1 METAVVVLSAVCA
14 VLFVLCVV
22 FGVLAVRYG
31 RKMNALLPDDEEQA
45 AEVEIEDG
53 VRYTKYGTE
62 EKADGSPVVSHLEND
77 IVLDRG
83 RTYTVGKDKKIIPG
97 KYAVLSASEKQAAFN
112 LRIDGLVREVRHGD
126 DIVLGEGDTIC
137 AVSHPVI
144 LR

>member
-1 METAVVVLSAVCA
+1 MGALIGVVIALGVICIGLIIALAVVSIKLREATKRTSSADD
-14 VLFVLCVV
+14 
-22 FGVLAVRYG
+22 VRI
-31 RKMNALLPDDEEQA
+31 
-45 AEVEIEDG
+45 VDG
-53 VRYTKYGTE
+53 VRYTKYGKE
-62 EKADGSPVVSHLEND
+62 ENADGSPVVSHLEND
-77 IVLDRG
+77 IVLERG

>member
-1 METAVVVLSAVCA
+1 MGALIGVVIALGIICIGLIIALAVVSIKLREATRRTSSA
-14 VLFVLCVV
+14 
-22 FGVLAVRYG
+22 
-31 RKMNALLPDDEEQA
+31 DDIRI
-45 AEVEIEDG
+45 VDG

-77 IVLDRG
+77 IVLERG

>member
-1 METAVVVLSAVCA
+1 MGALIGVVIALGVICIGLIIALAVVSIKLREATRRTSSA
-14 VLFVLCVV
+14 
-22 FGVLAVRYG
+22 
-31 RKMNALLPDDEEQA
+31 DDIRI
-45 AEVEIEDG
+45 VDG

-77 IVLDRG
+77 IVLERG

>member
-1 METAVVVLSAVCA
+1 MGALIGVVIALGVICIGLIIALAVVSIKLREATRRTSSADD
-14 VLFVLCVV
+14 
-22 FGVLAVRYG
+22 VRI
-31 RKMNALLPDDEEQA
+31 
-45 AEVEIEDG
+45 VDG

-77 IVLDRG
+77 IVLERG